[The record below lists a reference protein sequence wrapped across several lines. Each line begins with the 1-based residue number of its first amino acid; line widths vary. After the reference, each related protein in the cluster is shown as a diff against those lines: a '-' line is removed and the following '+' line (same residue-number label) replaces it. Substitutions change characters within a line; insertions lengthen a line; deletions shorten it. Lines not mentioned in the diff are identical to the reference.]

1 MALGPLARDST
12 YCRTPHRTDDSGAAA
27 ASARKPSCNPCSA
40 GGRHHQPSARRRSPS
55 EVCASATRQALGAA
69 AHCPGH
75 GRVCKCH
82 GPCWTMITAV
92 RTSTS
97 GTSTHKPQ
105 WTVRWTMSVD
115 GRIGSEFSGQREPA
129 PPPTGRAHHLGGRLV
144 RVWPACTTHTTG
156 QMRDLR
162 NSEVRSATVAAR
174 TMARCLERTQA
185 NEVCGTPGAAPGPL
199 WSMRMQS

>member
-1 MALGPLARDST
+1 MACTCASEKMALGPLARDST

-129 PPPTGRAHHLGGRLV
+129 PPPTGRAHHLGGRL
-144 RVWPACTTHTTG
+144 WSGCGLHAQHTHYRTRPDSARPPLPKALSTAHG
-156 QMRDLR
+156 QHDDGQLTR
-162 NSEVRSATVAAR
+162 
-174 TMARCLERTQA
+174 
-185 NEVCGTPGAAPGPL
+185 GGH
-199 WSMRMQS
+199 SMGH